1 MRDGIWGEQLLAFS
15 AIERMFSHPGIIS
28 IISAILDEPQPFLQ
42 KMKTNRYT
50 PFHPGVGRHTDGKPG
65 ELSPPFSIVST
76 QVFLDDIEIDFMFLD
91 HTSCPVNQPII
102 PTIAPYK
109 REDRSKKLRCSGTDS
124 RERDFPAT

>member
-15 AIERMFSHPGIIS
+15 AIERMFS
-28 IISAILDEPQPFLQ
+28 
-42 KMKTNRYT
+42 
-50 PFHPGVGRHTDGKPG
+50 HPGVGRHTDGKPG

-102 PTIAPYK
+102 PTIAPNK
-109 REDRSKKLRCSGTDS
+109 RED
-124 RERDFPAT
+124 